1 MSQYY
6 CNIFQHFKIKCSYM
20 EPTNSLLI
28 RMNAN
33 QNTTSFLNMQ
43 GISKFS
49 HRKNTQHKK
58 PTYTQATWTTICS
71 FGNWTVQFQ
80 PNRELEFFSN
90 AAYCSNELNNNFF
103 RATCLAAWVSQC
115 THVCSWAQPCLTLRD
130 PMDCSLPGSSVHG
143 IFQARTWSGLP
154 PPTPKDLPDPGII
167 PASPA
172 LAGGLPPSVPL
183 AIPS

>member
-6 CNIFQHFKIKCSYM
+6 CNIAQHFEIKCSYM

-33 QNTTSFLNMQ
+33 QNTTSFLDMQ

-71 FGNWTVQFQ
+71 LGNWTVQFQ
-80 PNRELEFFSN
+80 PNRELEFFSS
-90 AAYCSNELNNNFF
+90 AAYCSNELNNHFF
-103 RATCLAAWVSQC
+103 RARCLAAACMCAQRLS
-115 THVCSWAQPCLTLRD
+115 HVWLSVTPRTVGCRAPLSMGLSRLDSWR
-130 PMDCSLPGSSVHG
+130 
-143 IFQARTWSGLP
+143 GLP
-154 PPTPKDLPDPGII
+154 LPTPKDLPGPGIK

-172 LAGGLPPSVPL
+172 RAGGLLPSVPPG
-183 AIPS
+183 IPG